1 MTDLSF
7 SIPSPLHSRIEHRAT
22 EAGYAD
28 VGDYVRDLIER
39 DLEGAADQTA
49 WLRAMIQEGLDS
61 GISPETPETIIETII
76 SRRNSARD

>member
-7 SIPSPLHSRIEHRAT
+7 SVPSPLHSRIEHRAT

-39 DLEGAADQTA
+39 DLARAEDTERVRALIEEGEA
-49 WLRAMIQEGLDS
+49 S
-61 GISPETPETIIETII
+61 GYLEAEPEDLIEEIIAK
-76 SRRNSARD
+76 RNAQRG

>member
-22 EAGYAD
+22 QAGYAD

-39 DLEGAADQTA
+39 DLESAADKTA
-49 WLRAMIQEGLDS
+49 WLRGMIEEGVAS
-61 GISPETPETIIETII
+61 GISSETPETIIETII
-76 SRRNSARD
+76 SRRKSARG

>member
-39 DLEGAADQTA
+39 DLE
-49 WLRAMIQEGLDS
+49 RAEAIVRVRALIEEGEASGYLDAE
-61 GISPETPETIIETII
+61 PEDLIEEIIAQRHA
-76 SRRNSARD
+76 RRG